1 MENRAMFIT
10 KRHLPRRTFLRGMGV
25 GIALPLLDS
34 MVPAFAQAPA
44 PKSRYSFL
52 HVPHGASPGYWR
64 PTGAGKHWE
73 LSRILQPI
81 APFKEHITVI
91 SGTDHRMATSLS
103 PEESAG
109 DHSRTAAVYLSAAHP
124 KRTEGQDIHAGITID
139 QVLAQKIGQ
148 ESPLPSLELCIED
161 VGSLGVCG
169 VGYSCAYT
177 NTIAWS
183 SPTSPLPMERNPQVV
198 FERLF
203 GDGGT
208 PEERAARKRE
218 DRSILDSVLGDVHR
232 LKHGLGPSDLAR
244 FDEYLDDI
252 REIERRIALAEQ
264 TAAVDFE
271 RPETAE
277 LPFDEHVKLMLDLQ
291 VLAFKADI
299 TRIATMMFSRDL
311 SAKVYTESGVPDAYH
326 ALSHHQDDPIRMER
340 YAKLNAYHVSIVGYF
355 LDRLRSTPEGGG
367 NLLDHSLVMFGS
379 PMGNSNLHD
388 HNDLPVLIAGTAAGR
403 YETNRHIENPKG
415 TPLANLFV
423 TLAAKEGIELPSFG
437 DSSGAME
444 V

>member
-1 MENRAMFIT
+1 MFIT
-10 KRHLPRRTFLRGMGV
+10 KRHLPRRTFLRGLGATV
-25 GIALPLLDS
+25 ALPLLDA
-34 MVPAFAQAPA
+34 MVPAMAATPTRQ
-44 PKSRYSFL
+44 SRYSFL
-52 HVPHGASPGYWR
+52 HVPHGAAPGYWR
-64 PTGAGKHWE
+64 PTGSGKDWQ
-73 LSRILQPI
+73 LSRILTPI
-81 APFKEHITVI
+81 APFKDHLTVI

-139 QVLAQKIGQ
+139 QVLANAIGQ

-177 NTIAWS
+177 NSISWS
-183 SPTSPLPMERNPQVV
+183 SPTSPLPMERNPQIV

-203 GDGGT
+203 GDGGS

-218 DRSILDSVLGDVHR
+218 DRSILDSVLADMGR
-232 LKHGLGPSDLAR
+232 LKRGLGASDLAR
-244 FDEYLDDI
+244 FDDYLDDI

-264 TAAVDFE
+264 TAAVDVE

-299 TRIATMMFSRDL
+299 TRVATMMFSRDL

-326 ALSHHQDDPIRMER
+326 ALSHHQSDPIRMER
-340 YAKLNAYHVSIVGYF
+340 YAKLNAYHVALVAYF
-355 LDRLRSTPEGGG
+355 LDKLRATQEGDS
-367 NLLDHSLVMFGS
+367 NLLDNSLVMYGS
-379 PMGNSNLHD
+379 PMSDSNLHD

-403 YETNRHIENPKG
+403 YETNRHIVTPKG
-415 TPLANLFV
+415 TPLANLYL
-423 TLAAKEGIELPSFG
+423 TLAEKEGIHLDAFG
-437 DSSGAME
+437 DSSGKLDL
-444 V
+444 

>member
-1 MENRAMFIT
+1 MLIS
-10 KRHLPRRTFLRGMGV
+10 KRHLPRRAFLRGIGAT
-25 GIALPLLDS
+25 IALPLLDA
-34 MVPAFAQAPA
+34 MVPAMAQTPA

-73 LSRILQPI
+73 LSRILQPV
-81 APFKEHITVI
+81 AAFKDRLTVI

-124 KRTEGQDIHAGITID
+124 KRTEGQDIYAGVTID

-161 VGSLGVCG
+161 VGALGVCG

-177 NTIAWS
+177 NSIAWS

-203 GDGGT
+203 GNGGT

-218 DRSILDSVLGDVHR
+218 DRSILDSVLADVQR
-232 LKHGLGPSDLAR
+232 LKRGLGPSDLAR
-244 FDEYLDDI
+244 FEDYLADI

-277 LPFDEHVKLMLDLQ
+277 LPFDAHVKLMLDLQ

-299 TRIATMMFSRDL
+299 TRVATMMFSRDL
-311 SAKVYTESGVPDAYH
+311 SAKVYPESGVPDAYH
-326 ALSHHQDDPIRMER
+326 ALSHHQSDPVRMER
-340 YAKLNAYHVSIVGYF
+340 YAKLNAYHMAMVGYF
-355 LDRLRSTPEGGG
+355 LDKLRSTPEGDS
-367 NLLDHSLVMFGS
+367 NLLDNSLVMFGS

-388 HNDLPVLIAGTAAGR
+388 HVDLPVLIAGTAAGR
-403 YETNRHIENPKG
+403 YEANRYVENPKG
-415 TPLANLFV
+415 TPLANFFL
-423 TLAAKEGIELPSFG
+423 TLADKEGVHLDSFG
-437 DSSGAME
+437 DSTGRME
-444 V
+444 I

>member
-1 MENRAMFIT
+1 MFIS
-10 KRHLPRRTFLRGMGV
+10 KRHLPRRTFLRGMGAT
-25 GIALPLLDS
+25 IALPLLDA
-34 MVPAFAQAPA
+34 MVPAMAATPA
-44 PKSRYSFL
+44 RLSRYSFL
-52 HVPHGASPGYWR
+52 HVPHGAAPGYWR
-64 PTGAGKHWE
+64 PTGSGKQWA

-81 APFKEHITVI
+81 APFKDHITVI

-124 KRTEGQDIHAGITID
+124 KRTEGQDIAAGVTID
-139 QVLAQKIGQ
+139 QVLARKIGQ
-148 ESPLPSLELCIED
+148 QSPLPSLELCIED

-177 NTIAWS
+177 NSISWS

-203 GDGGT
+203 GDGGSA
-208 PEERAARKRE
+208 EERAARKRE
-218 DRSILDSVLGDVHR
+218 DRSILDSVLADTNR
-232 LKHGLGPSDLAR
+232 LKRGLGASDLAR
-244 FDEYLDDI
+244 FDEYLDDV
-252 REIERRIALAEQ
+252 REIERRIALAET
-264 TAAVDFE
+264 TATVDFE

-291 VLAFKADI
+291 VLAFKADV
-299 TRIATMMFSRDL
+299 TRVATMMFSRDL
-311 SAKVYTESGVPDAYH
+311 SAKVYAESGVPDAYH
-326 ALSHHQDDPIRMER
+326 ALSHHQADPIRMER

-355 LDRLRSTPEGGG
+355 LDKLRSTPEGDS
-367 NLLDHSLVMFGS
+367 NLLDNSLVMFGS
-379 PMGNSNLHD
+379 PMGDSDQHD

-403 YETNRHIENPKG
+403 YDTNRHVENPKG
-415 TPLANLFV
+415 TPLANFFL
-423 TLAAKEGIELPSFG
+423 TLAEKEGIELPSFG
-437 DSSGAME
+437 DSTGRME

>member
-1 MENRAMFIT
+1 MFIS
-10 KRHLPRRTFLRGMGV
+10 KRHMPRRTFLRGIGATV
-25 GIALPLLDS
+25 ALPLLDA
-34 MVPAFAQAPA
+34 MVPAMAATPSGT
-44 PKSRYSFL
+44 SRYSFL
-52 HVPHGASPGYWR
+52 HVPHGAAPGYWR
-64 PTGAGKHWE
+64 PTGSGKNWE

-81 APFKEHITVI
+81 APFKDSISII

-109 DHSRTAAVYLSAAHP
+109 DHSRTAAVYLSSAHP
-124 KRTEGQDIHAGITID
+124 KRTEGQDIEAGITID
-139 QVLAQKIGQ
+139 QVLANKIGQ
-148 ESPLPSLELCIED
+148 SSPLPSLELCIED

-169 VGYSCAYT
+169 VGYSCVYT

-208 PEERAARKRE
+208 PEARAARKRE
-218 DRSILDSVLGDVHR
+218 DRSILDSVLADVGR
-232 LKHGLGPSDLAR
+232 LKRGLGASDLAR

-264 TAAVDFE
+264 TASIEAD

-299 TRIATMMFSRDL
+299 TRVATMMFSRDL
-311 SAKVYTESGVPDAYH
+311 SARVYTESGVPDAYH
-326 ALSHHQDDPIRMER
+326 ALSHHQEDAVRMER
-340 YAKLNAYHVSIVGYF
+340 YAKLNAYHVSLVGYF
-355 LDRLRSTPEGGG
+355 LDKLRSTPEGDS
-367 NLLDHSLVMFGS
+367 NLLDNSLVMYGS
-379 PMGNSNLHD
+379 PMGNSNAHD
-388 HNDLPVLIAGTAAGR
+388 HINLPILIAGTAAGR

-415 TPLANLFV
+415 TPIANFFH
-423 TLAAKEGIELPSFG
+423 TLAAKEDIQLDAFG
-437 DSSGAME
+437 DSTGKMD